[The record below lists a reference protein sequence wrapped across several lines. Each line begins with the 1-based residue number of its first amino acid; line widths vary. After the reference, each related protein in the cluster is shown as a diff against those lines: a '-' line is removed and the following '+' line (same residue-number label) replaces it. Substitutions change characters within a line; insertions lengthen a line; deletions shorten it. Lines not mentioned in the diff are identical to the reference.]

1 VKFTLSQLSL
11 PYTVALITETLMIEV
26 AQ

>member
-11 PYTVALITETLMIEV
+11 PYTVALITETLMVEV